1 MCMCLSVWFLCVCV
15 CVCITLSIMVRL
27 LPALVGNSVIGVG
40 IPCAL
45 ITPGSLA
52 LFLKWK
58 VCHCLLARSLNWRF
72 VIVCLL
78 VRYLNWRVCHC
89 LFVSSVKV
97 VHQVCDSIKDFY
109 TSRGCKPADV
119 PSV

>member
-1 MCMCLSVWFLCVCV
+1 M
-15 CVCITLSIMVRL
+15 CITLSIMVRL
-27 LPALVGNSVIGVG
+27 LPALVGNSLIGVG

-58 VCHCLLARSLNWRF
+58 VCHCLLVRS
-72 VIVCLL
+72 
-78 VRYLNWRVCHC
+78 LNWRVCHC

-97 VHQVCDSIKDFY
+97 VHQVCDSIKDYY

>member
-1 MCMCLSVWFLCVCV
+1 
-15 CVCITLSIMVRL
+15 MVRL
-27 LPALVGNSVIGVG
+27 LPALVGNSIIGVG
-40 IPCAL
+40 ILCAL

-58 VCHCLLARSLNWRF
+58 VCHCLFTRFLNWRY

-78 VRYLNWRVCHC
+78 VRSLNWRVCHC
-89 LFVSSVKV
+89 LFASSVKV

>member
-1 MCMCLSVWFLCVCV
+1 MCMCLSVWFCVCV
-15 CVCITLSIMVRL
+15 CVTLSIMVRL
-27 LPALVGNSVIGVG
+27 LPALVGNSLIGVG

-52 LFLKWK
+52 LFLKQK
-58 VCHCLLARSLNWRF
+58 VCHCLLARSLIWRF

-78 VRYLNWRVCHC
+78 VRSLNWRVCH